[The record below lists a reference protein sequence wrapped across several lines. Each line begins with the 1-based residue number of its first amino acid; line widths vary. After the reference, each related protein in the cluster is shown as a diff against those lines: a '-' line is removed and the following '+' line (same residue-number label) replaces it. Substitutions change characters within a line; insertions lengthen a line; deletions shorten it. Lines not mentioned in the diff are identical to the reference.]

1 MNAAQ
6 KTLFMEPR
14 NSVTTGKELKGQ
26 IVRQRKWQRIILL
39 TVIGYEAAGALLGGF
54 LLVAA
59 PDGRL
64 MDMPVN
70 IMHGVFRDFL
80 IPGLIL
86 FGLGIL
92 NTTAFFAVLLRTRAD
107 WLLAGLALGGLTVW
121 FVVEII
127 ILQELHWL
135 HIMWGLPVVLGIL
148 VAIPLVSSRFKGIPV
163 MNSSTFHNP
172 MRTEN

>member
-1 MNAAQ
+1 M
-6 KTLFMEPR
+6 KPKK
-14 NSVTTGKELKGQ
+14 SVTSEKELKGQ

-39 TVIGYEAAGALLGGF
+39 SVIGYEAAGALLGGI

-80 IPGLIL
+80 IPGLML
-86 FGLGIL
+86 VGLGIL
-92 NTTAFFAVLLRTRAD
+92 NTTAFFAVLLRIRAY
-107 WLLAGLALGGLTVW
+107 WLLAGLALGGLAVW
-121 FVVEII
+121 FIIEII

-135 HIMWGLPVVLGIL
+135 HIMWGFPVVLGIL
-148 VAIPLVSSRFKGIPV
+148 VTIPLVSSRLRGIPV
-163 MNSSTFHNP
+163 MDNDP
-172 MRTEN
+172 LQTEN

>member
-1 MNAAQ
+1 M
-6 KTLFMEPR
+6 KPKK
-14 NSVTTGKELKGQ
+14 SVTIGKELKGQ

-39 TVIGYEAAGALLGGF
+39 SVIGYEAAGALTGGA

-92 NTTAFFAVLLRTRAD
+92 NTTAFFAVLLRIRAY
-107 WLLAGLALGGLTVW
+107 WVLAGLALGGLVVW
-121 FVVEII
+121 FIVEII

-148 VAIPLVSSRFKGIPV
+148 ATIPLVSSRLRGIPV
-163 MNSSTFHNP
+163 MDNDP
-172 MRTEN
+172 LQTEN